1 MEGVPSWKK
10 QQSEEIRQQT
20 EAFLAAGGTIYQA
33 SADESGL
40 NEHGMSKVRAFE
52 ARQAAKRGGRARHA

>member
-1 MEGVPSWKK
+1 MEGISTAKRK
-10 QQSEEIRQQT
+10 ASEKIKRDS
-20 EAFLAAGGTIYQA
+20 EAFYAAGGQKYVA
-33 SADESGL
+33 EPWESGL